1 MKKKLAIALAAI
13 LGASMLAAC
22 GSGSSN
28 SAPVSE
34 EPAAEAEAET
44 EQTEDAAPAATEEA
58 AAAEADANS
67 DWAYIQK
74 KGKMV
79 VGITMFAPMN
89 YTDESG
95 ELVGFDTELTKAV
108 CEKLGVEPEFLEIN
122 WDSKE
127 IELNSKNID
136 CIWNGMCITEER
148 KQNMSMSAPYLLN
161 TQALVMKADRQ
172 EEIMANGAA
181 GLSVVAEQGSTG
193 EGKLTGDI
201 PDDETVEVS
210 AVEYFKDAE
219 YTPVDSMAKALME
232 VKAGTADLAIVDSV
246 CALAMVG
253 EGTDYDDMVVNLDNN
268 FGEQQYGIAF
278 RKGSDTEAVV
288 SGAIQE
294 LYEDGTVE
302 AIAEKYGLSDIL
314 IK

>member
-210 AVEYFKDAE
+210 AKDAK